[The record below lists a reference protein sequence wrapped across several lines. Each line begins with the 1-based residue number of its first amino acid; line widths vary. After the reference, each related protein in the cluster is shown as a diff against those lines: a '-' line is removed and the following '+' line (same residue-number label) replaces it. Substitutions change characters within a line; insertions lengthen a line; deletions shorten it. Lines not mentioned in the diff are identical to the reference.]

1 MTNNKQLTKGNKMRK
16 IAMIV
21 GLLSILASNA
31 NAGWSYSQPNI
42 FGGYN
47 YYTNNGN
54 GYSQPNIF
62 GGYNYYGSLFN

>member
-1 MTNNKQLTKGNKMRK
+1 MKTNKQQMKGYKMRK

-31 NAGWSYSQPNI
+31 NAWTYSSPNI

-47 YYTNNGN
+47 YYSSHGN
-54 GYSQPNIF
+54 GYSSSNIF

>member
-1 MTNNKQLTKGNKMRK
+1 MKTSKQQMKGYKMKK

-31 NAGWSYSQPNI
+31 NAWTYSSPNI

-47 YYTNNGN
+47 YYSSQGN
-54 GYSQPNIF
+54 GYSSSNIF

>member
-1 MTNNKQLTKGNKMRK
+1 MNTNKQLNKGYKMRK

-31 NAGWSYSQPNI
+31 NAWTYSSPNI
-42 FGGYN
+42 LGGYN
-47 YYTNNGN
+47 YYSSQGN
-54 GYSQPNIF
+54 GYSSSNIF

>member
-1 MTNNKQLTKGNKMRK
+1 MKTNKQQMKGYKMKK

-31 NAGWSYSQPNI
+31 NAWTYSSPNI

-47 YYTNNGN
+47 YYSSQGN
-54 GYSQPNIF
+54 GYSSSNIF
-62 GGYNYYGSLFN
+62 GGHNYYGSLFN

>member
-1 MTNNKQLTKGNKMRK
+1 MRK

-31 NAGWSYSQPNI
+31 NAWTYSSPNI
-42 FGGYN
+42 LGGYN
-47 YYTNNGN
+47 YYSSQGS
-54 GYSQPNIF
+54 GYSSSNIF

>member
-1 MTNNKQLTKGNKMRK
+1 MKTNKQQMKGYKMKK

-31 NAGWSYSQPNI
+31 NAWTYSSPNI
-42 FGGYN
+42 LGGYN
-47 YYTNNGN
+47 YYSSHGN
-54 GYSQPNIF
+54 GYSSSNIF

>member
-1 MTNNKQLTKGNKMRK
+1 MNTNKQLTKGYKMRK
-16 IAMIV
+16 LAMIV

-31 NAGWSYSQPNI
+31 NAWTYSSPNI

-47 YYTNNGN
+47 YFTDHGN

-62 GGYNYYGSLFN
+62 GGFNYHGDLFN

>member
-1 MTNNKQLTKGNKMRK
+1 MNKNKQITKGYKMKK

-31 NAGWSYSQPNI
+31 NAWTYSSPNI

-47 YYTNNGN
+47 YYSSQGN
-54 GYSQPNIF
+54 GYSSSNIF

>member
-1 MTNNKQLTKGNKMRK
+1 MKTNKQQMKGYKMKK

-31 NAGWSYSQPNI
+31 NAWTYSSPNI

-47 YYTNNGN
+47 YYSSHGN
-54 GYSQPNIF
+54 GYSSSNIF

>member
-1 MTNNKQLTKGNKMRK
+1 MKTNKQQMKGYKMKK

-31 NAGWSYSQPNI
+31 NAWTYSSPNI

-47 YYTNNGN
+47 YYSSQGN
-54 GYSQPNIF
+54 GYSTSNIF

>member
-1 MTNNKQLTKGNKMRK
+1 MKTNKQQMKGYKMKK

-31 NAGWSYSQPNI
+31 NAWTYSSPNI

-47 YYTNNGN
+47 YYSSQGN
-54 GYSQPNIF
+54 GWSSSNIF
-62 GGYNYYGSLFN
+62 GGHNYYGSLFN